1 MFTATRQLDGVFTAA
16 AAEIRDP
23 LFAGDREPFKN
34 GLDRLGPVHTK
45 TVVQFRFPVAHK
57 RSQLLRGSIGASLI
71 AHKPSSLLTP
81 AQSDKALVVSREP
94 IAISEQPKTEFSRS
108 HGRRFALIGA
118 TMIGTVAILW
128 IGGASLVAYQ
138 LTHPP
143 FLREGRTNVY
153 GRNVPTSYDALPR
166 DPREAFNVEFNTIR
180 VPVSRNR
187 AIDGWLTPG
196 RLPAAVLLV
205 PPVGGSRRMMLPYAK
220 FLHEAGYPTLAID
233 SGADANSGIT
243 WGWRERMA
251 VLSAASELRRQGF
264 EQRAALG
271 VSEGAAEILLVQA
284 AGASFAAIVADSSYG
299 NLEKMFRRVPSIA
312 GLNPALRQTALWET
326 GLLIG
331 HPLWK
336 ISPEQAA
343 ANLG

>member
-1 MFTATRQLDGVFTAA
+1 
-16 AAEIRDP
+16 
-23 LFAGDREPFKN
+23 
-34 GLDRLGPVHTK
+34 
-45 TVVQFRFPVAHK
+45 
-57 RSQLLRGSIGASLI
+57 
-71 AHKPSSLLTP
+71 
-81 AQSDKALVVSREP
+81 
-94 IAISEQPKTEFSRS
+94 
-108 HGRRFALIGA
+108 
-118 TMIGTVAILW
+118 
-128 IGGASLVAYQ
+128 
-138 LTHPP
+138 
-143 FLREGRTNVY
+143 
-153 GRNVPTSYDALPR
+153 
-166 DPREAFNVEFNTIR
+166 
-180 VPVSRNR
+180 
-187 AIDGWLTPG
+187 
-196 RLPAAVLLV
+196 
-205 PPVGGSRRMMLPYAK
+205 MMLPYAK

-251 VLSAASELRRQGF
+251 VLSAASELRRRGF

-284 AGASFAAIVADSSYG
+284 AGASFAALVADSSYG

-343 ANLG
+343 ANLGATPLLVIQNRDDKIVPLAEGEAIARAAADQGQLWVVQADGHGDAIYAAPEEYASRVLAFLGGHIVTESSERK